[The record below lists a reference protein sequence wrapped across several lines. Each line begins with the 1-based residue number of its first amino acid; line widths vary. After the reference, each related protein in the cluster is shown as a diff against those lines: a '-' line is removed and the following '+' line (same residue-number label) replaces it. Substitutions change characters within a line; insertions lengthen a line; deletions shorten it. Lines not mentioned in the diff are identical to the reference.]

1 MRLTVLGLFGQR
13 SRARFARLGLPAT
26 AGDTR
31 LLLDLGNGSFGAL
44 QRHLDPW
51 LLDAVVLSHLHADH
65 CADMTNLVVHRRY
78 HPHLPAAVAPL
89 PVFGA
94 GRHRDPARRS
104 PTPPRRR
111 SGSRPTCPTCWRSAR
126 RPTAAMLGDVTL
138 RTAPVAHPVEAYA
151 VRVEHGGA
159 SLVYSG
165 DTGPCAALV
174 ELAAGADVLLCEA
187 SWPHVVPGRW
197 TEPPGG
203 LHMSGRQA
211 GEHAAAA
218 GVGRLLLTHVPD
230 VVRPGR
236 AARRGAGAFRRAGR
250 AGRARRDLR
259 GLSVAD
265 AALVPGS
272 PVLCQTATEPAWP
285 IHTTRP
291 VTTSPA
297 SAASTP
303 RQCDARQ
310 RPVRVVTAWAAP
322 GASPLSVRP
331 PADEHRRGE
340 QGEEHQCGQQQRA
353 RRASRA
359 P

>member
-1 MRLTVLGLFGQR
+1 MRLTVLGCSG
-13 SRARFARLGLPAT
+13 SGPGPTSPASGYLIT

-78 HPHLPAAVAPL
+78 HPLRPRPSRHCRCSAPPTPPTRLAARLRRVAGGAGVDG
-89 PVFGA
+89 PVRRAGVPQGGRRRRARRRHAADGA
-94 GRHRDPARRS
+94 GRRIRSRR
-104 PTPPRRR
+104 TPCA
-111 SGSRPTCPTCWRSAR
+111 SS
-126 RPTAAMLGDVTL
+126 TAA
-138 RTAPVAHPVEAYA
+138 
-151 VRVEHGGA
+151 A

-218 GVGRLLLTHVPD
+218 GVGRLLLTHVPTWCD
-230 VVRPGR
+230 P
-236 AARRGAGAFRRAGR
+236 
-250 AGRARRDLR
+250 
-259 GLSVAD
+259 
-265 AALVPGS
+265 AALLAEAQERFDGPVELVAPRTRPTRSDDRRPQLGS
-272 PVLCQTATEPAWP
+272 ELRQTAAEPAWP
-285 IHTTRP
+285 IQTTRP

-303 RQCDARQ
+303 ED
-310 RPVRVVTAWAAP
+310 
-322 GASPLSVRP
+322 
-331 PADEHRRGE
+331 
-340 QGEEHQCGQQQRA
+340 RA
-353 RRASRA
+353 
-359 P
+359 